1 MILGVIADDF
11 TGATDVAGMLVGA
24 GMRTVQVIGVPQGPM
39 PEADAVVIAL
49 KSRTC
54 PPAEAVA
61 QSLQALRALQ
71 AAGARQIYF
80 KYCSTFDS
88 TPKGNIGP
96 VADALMDA
104 LGADIAI
111 ACPAFP
117 DNGRTVFRGH
127 LFVGDV
133 LLSDSGMRDHPLT
146 PMTDANLV
154 RVLQPQTRRRV
165 GLLAQPVVSR
175 GPEAVRER
183 LQALRTEGTGL
194 AVADAVTNADLLT
207 LGEAC
212 ADLPLITAGS
222 GVALGLPPA
231 YARRGWL
238 TPDAGSAHHSP
249 VRGPAAVLAGSCSQ
263 ATQGQVAN
271 WIAAGYAAL
280 RLDPIALASN
290 AQHAETLQAQALAA
304 LAKGPVLVYAT
315 ADAASVKGVQE
326 RLGTA
331 AAGELVEHALAT
343 LAQALVQAGVR
354 RLVVAGGETSGA
366 VTQALGLSQLRIGA
380 PICPGVPWT
389 QGTWH
394 AEPLWLALKSGN
406 FGGPDF
412 FAQALRGAGVR
423 L

>member
-1 MILGVIADDF
+1 
-11 TGATDVAGMLVGA
+11 
-24 GMRTVQVIGVPQGPM
+24 
-39 PEADAVVIAL
+39 
-49 KSRTC
+49 
-54 PPAEAVA
+54 
-61 QSLQALRALQ
+61 
-71 AAGARQIYF
+71 
-80 KYCSTFDS
+80 
-88 TPKGNIGP
+88 
-96 VADALMDA
+96 
-104 LGADIAI
+104 
-111 ACPAFP
+111 
-117 DNGRTVFRGH
+117 
-127 LFVGDV
+127 
-133 LLSDSGMRDHPLT
+133 
-146 PMTDANLV
+146 
-154 RVLQPQTRRRV
+154 
-165 GLLAQPVVSR
+165 
-175 GPEAVRER
+175 

-194 AVADAVTNADLLT
+194 AVADAVANADLLT

-238 TPDAGSAHHSP
+238 TPDAGSAQLSP

-412 FAQALRGAGVR
+412 FVQALRGAGVR

>member
-39 PEADAVVIAL
+39 PEADAVVVAL

-61 QSLQALRALQ
+61 QSLEALRALQ

-88 TPKGNIGP
+88 TPQGNIGP

-104 LGADIAI
+104 LGADMAI

-154 RVLQPQTRRRV
+154 RVLQAQTRRRV
-165 GLLAQPVVSR
+165 GLVAQPAVSR
-175 GPEAVRER
+175 GPEAVREQ
-183 LQALRTEGTGL
+183 LQALRAQGLGL
-194 AVADAVTNADLLT
+194 AVADAVANQDLLT
-207 LGEAC
+207 LGEVC
-212 ADLPLITAGS
+212 ADMPLITAGS

-238 TPDAGSAHHSP
+238 VPDAGSAQLTP
-249 VRGPAAVLAGSCSQ
+249 AQGPAAVLAGSCSQ

-271 WIAAGYAAL
+271 WIDAGHVAL
-280 RLDPIALASN
+280 RLDPVTLA
-290 AQHAETLQAQALAA
+290 ADPRHLDTLQAQALAA
-304 LAKGPVLVYAT
+304 LSRGPVLVYAT

-331 AAGELVEHALAT
+331 AAGELVEHAMAS
-343 LAQALVQAGVR
+343 LAQALAQAGVR

-366 VTQALGLSQLRIGA
+366 VTQALGQSQLRIGA

-389 QGTWH
+389 QGAWQG
-394 AEPLWLALKSGN
+394 EPMWLALKSGN

-412 FAQALRGAGVR
+412 FAQALRGAGVN

>member
-1 MILGVIADDF
+1 
-11 TGATDVAGMLVGA
+11 
-24 GMRTVQVIGVPQGPM
+24 M

-194 AVADAVTNADLLT
+194 AVADAVANADLLT

-238 TPDAGSAHHSP
+238 TPDAGSAQLSP

-412 FAQALRGAGVR
+412 FVQALRGAGVR